1 LNEGETPLD
10 HILKHNYYSMK
21 KALFLLTFL
30 PLLLA
35 AQPRF
40 RAGAVAGLTA
50 SQIDGDL
57 SAGYNKLGFQGGLR
71 VITRL
76 KGKTEASME
85 FLFSQRG
92 CQNELI
98 PSDFDP
104 NPFALT
110 LNYVEVPIQWHYKD
124 WLVEYDDEKLNYH
137 KFSFNAGLSYAR
149 LISSKV
155 DDDFNWL
162 NSVAPDRLE
171 KNDLSLVLGV
181 NFFASRNFGFTVRW
195 NRSLVL
201 MYDSRKHPQG
211 GKSWNGHCLYFQTV
225 YLL

>member
-1 LNEGETPLD
+1 MQKT
-10 HILKHNYYSMK
+10 
-21 KALFLLTFL
+21 
-30 PLLLA
+30 LLLLLIA
-35 AQPRF
+35 AFPALIYAQPRF
-40 RAGAVAGLTA
+40 RAGAVLGLTA

-57 SAGYNKLGFQGGLR
+57 SAGYNKLGLQGGLR
-71 VITRL
+71 VISRL
-76 KGKTEASME
+76 AGRNSASME

-110 LNYVEVPIQWHYKD
+110 LNYVEVPFQWHYND
-124 WLVEYDDEKLNYH
+124 WLVEYDDAKDNYYRV
-137 KFSFNAGLSYAR
+137 SFNAGLSYAR

-162 NSVAPDRLE
+162 NGVAPDYLK
-171 KNDLSLVLGV
+171 KNDLSIVLGA
-181 NFFASRNFGFTVRW
+181 NFFFNRHWGMTARW

-201 MYDSRKHPQG
+201 MYDSRTSPRG

-225 YLL
+225 YLF

>member
-1 LNEGETPLD
+1 MQKTLL
-10 HILKHNYYSMK
+10 IL
-21 KALFLLTFL
+21 LFAFT
-30 PLLLA
+30 PLLLS

-40 RAGAVAGLTA
+40 RAGAVVGLTA

-71 VITRL
+71 VISRL
-76 KGKTEASME
+76 KGRQEASME

-110 LNYVEVPIQWHYKD
+110 LNYIEVPIQWHYKD
-124 WLVEYDDEKLNYH
+124 WLVEYDDDKYNYYRV
-137 KFSFNAGLSYAR
+137 SFNAGLSYGR
-149 LISSKV
+149 LIGSKV

-162 NSVAPDRLE
+162 NNVAPDYLA
-171 KNDLSLVLGV
+171 KNDLSLLLGF
-181 NFFASRNFGFTVRW
+181 NFFANRHLGFTARW
-195 NRSLVL
+195 MRSLVL
-201 MYDSRKHPQG
+201 LYDSRKGPQG
-211 GKSWNGHCLYFQTV
+211 GKSWNAHSLSFQTM
-225 YLL
+225 YLF

>member
-1 LNEGETPLD
+1 
-10 HILKHNYYSMK
+10 MK
-21 KALFLLTFL
+21 QTKTLSLLLLAFF

-40 RAGAVAGLTA
+40 KAGAVLGLTA

-57 SAGYNKLGFQGGLR
+57 SAGYNKLGFQSGLR
-71 VITRL
+71 VIARL
-76 KGKTEASME
+76 KGRQEASME
-85 FLFSQRG
+85 ILYSQRG

-98 PSDFDP
+98 PSDYDP

-110 LNYVEVPIQWHYKD
+110 LNYVEVPVQWHFKD
-124 WLVEYDDEKLNYH
+124 WLIEYDDAKFNYY
-137 KFSFNAGLSYAR
+137 KVSFNAGLSYAR
-149 LISSKV
+149 LINSKV

-162 NSVAPDRLE
+162 NGVAPDYLT

-181 NFFASRNFGFTVRW
+181 NFFANRHLGFTARW
-195 NRSLVL
+195 NRSMVL
-201 MYDSRKHPQG
+201 LYDPRNSPRG

-225 YLL
+225 YLF

>member
-1 LNEGETPLD
+1 MDAN
-10 HILKHNYYSMK
+10 HHKHLKIYMK
-21 KALFLLTFL
+21 KHIFWAIIVVF
-30 PLLLA
+30 PLIVA

-40 RAGAVAGLTA
+40 KAGAVFGLTA

-71 VITRL
+71 VISRL

-85 FLFSQRG
+85 ILFSQRG

-98 PSDFDP
+98 PNDFDP

-110 LNYVEVPIQWHYKD
+110 LNYVEVPIQWHFKD
-124 WLVEYDDEKLNYH
+124 WLVEYDEEKYNYYRV
-137 KFSFNAGLSYAR
+137 SFNAGLSYAR
-149 LISSKV
+149 LINSKV

-162 NSVAPDRLE
+162 NSVAPDYLTR
-171 KNDLSLVLGV
+171 NDLSIVLGA
-181 NFFASRNFGFTVRW
+181 NFWANRHLGFTVRW

-201 MYDSRKHPQG
+201 LYDSRKAPQG
-211 GKSWNGHCLYFQTV
+211 GKSWNQHCLYFQTI